1 MIARSIIET
10 IGMFVRR
17 TYYSITG
24 KKRNIDKFEEDDKEG
39 VDIDSFSNR
48 IIGMVVIL
56 ILVSIVFYFL

>member
-1 MIARSIIET
+1 MLARLIIET

-39 VDIDSFSNR
+39 VDVDSFINR
-48 IIGMVVIL
+48 IIGIVVIL